1 MIDVAAQIEDLLRE
15 AVLAK
20 GLELIHVEYQPQGAN
35 SLLRIYIDKQGGVT
49 LKDCEQV
56 SKHAAV
62 LLEVEDL
69 IPHHYM
75 LEVSSPGIERP
86 LFTEMDYRRSAG
98 KEISLITTEKV
109 ENRKKFTGC
118 IQDFAE
124 GLLSLKCDGTT
135 YTIPFGIIRRANL
148 VYRFQ

>member
-1 MIDVAAQIEDLLRE
+1 MSDVAVRVEGLLRE

-20 GLELIHVEYQPQGAN
+20 GLELVHVEYQPQGAT
-35 SLLRIYIDKQGGVT
+35 SLLRIYIDKQGGVN

-62 LLEVEDL
+62 LLDVEDL
-69 IPHHYM
+69 IPHNYM

-86 LFTEMDYRRSAG
+86 LFKETDYRRFVG
-98 KEISLITTEKV
+98 KEIRLLTTEKV
-109 ENRKKFTGC
+109 EDRKKFTGC
-118 IQDFAE
+118 IKDFSE
-124 GLLSLKCDGTT
+124 GVLSLKCDGTT
-135 YTIPFGIIRRANL
+135 YKIPFEIIRRANL

>member
-1 MIDVAAQIEDLLRE
+1 MIDVAARVEDLLRE

-20 GLELIHVEYQPQGAN
+20 GLELVHVEYQPQGAN
-35 SLLRIYIDKQGGVT
+35 FLLRIYIDKQGGVN

-69 IPHHYM
+69 IPHHYL
-75 LEVSSPGIERP
+75 LEVSSPGLERP
-86 LFTEMDYRRSAG
+86 LFTEMDYRRFVG
-98 KEISLITTEKV
+98 NEISLITTEKV

-135 YTIPFGIIRRANL
+135 YTIPFEIIRRANL